1 VSGCTPR
8 FSLYYF
14 SRSERFSLSSCC
26 LIWIVIA
33 APFTPWLVLW
43 ICLYPFVFGVV
54 GCPGFHSV
62 LWTLPLS
69 LFGLRF
75 MQVGA
80 RLRCFC
86 CTARWFLCSIYGARA
101 SLVSVRFSCLPTAQF
116 FCPHSLVLAAAGFGP
131 RCLGFRVNKFG
142 GRIKIRS

>member
-1 VSGCTPR
+1 
-8 FSLYYF
+8 
-14 SRSERFSLSSCC
+14 
-26 LIWIVIA
+26 
-33 APFTPWLVLW
+33 
-43 ICLYPFVFGVV
+43 VFGVV

-142 GRIKIRS
+142 GRIKIRSYRSHQFFENSKKFGRNKIETREEQENFKNIKTGRIGRIIGRWFGR